1 MNTQS
6 TQQYHEFIR
15 GFFIL
20 FDEIKKEDD
29 PIYNSRVGFN
39 AVKFLINHSI
49 WNLETDEDKN
59 KAYEV
64 ILPEQNKMKKAEQ
77 KLESEV
83 KARLKEYVDDIA
95 GVSIYGDHTSIT
107 LRDNKKEFKI
117 SEFLNSDFY
126 RKKGIS
132 GFSTLHSNGKSG
144 MHGFVAE
151 EGEKRIRHY
160 VVTDGSYEMTLNW
173 HDKNGKKCTIK
184 INIDKDGVDL
194 TERNGVTEEQLKAN
208 TDIKIGGLFLYQI
221 QFKEKGQEQ
230 ENQQSSETF
239 MESDISKGVG
249 VQATQD
255 QEVEFKHATTST
267 TNSNNASAKK
277 IPPSLP
283 PRASSLPNNQK
294 KDEYQPIRINSG
306 NNDNSP
312 YSDASSS
319 STIFTKSVI
328 YNQDNT
334 QEDKRYDN
342 PMNQQSSET
351 FMESDISKGVGV
363 QATQDQEVEF
373 KHATTSTTNSN
384 NASAKKIP
392 PSLPP
397 RASSLP
403 NNQKKDEYQPIRINS
418 GNNDNSPYS
427 DASSSSTI
435 FTKSVIY
442 NQDNTQED
450 KRYDNPM
457 NQQSSETFMESDISK
472 GVGVQATQDQEV
484 EFKHA
489 TTSTTNSNNASA
501 KKIPPSLPPRASS
514 LPNNQKK
521 DEYQPIRIN
530 SGNNDNSPY
539 SDASSSS
546 TIFTKSVIYNQDNT
560 QEDKRYDNPMNQ
572 QSSETFMES
581 DISKG
586 VGVQATQDQEVEFKH
601 ATTSTTNS
609 NNASAKKIPPSLP
622 PRASSLPNNQKKDE
636 YQPIRIN
643 SGNNDNSPY
652 SDASSSSTIF
662 TKSVIYNQDN
672 TQEDKRY
679 DNPTFGHSVP
689 GSRKSDESEQ
699 ISNNRQ
705 EGAIFD
711 PTATESAATAQDVAL
726 KKVKESR
733 NTGNKQPLNE
743 DEYITLSNPQSD
755 YKQEK
760 DYLSTKENEERG
772 NDKQKE
778 TEDKLQENESLEYS
792 STDIKTNDSG
802 YSSPTHSNHEKSQ
815 VNSGQLKASLMN
827 VEQRDDTLLTE
838 FTSKLD
844 KETQKF
850 LLKPVNQK
858 KMSGQ
863 TKEHLLAAGLLKD
876 NSAEKEINDSGYS
889 SPTYTSLYNFQV
901 NSEQL
906 EKRLETIEPKDTL
919 EKLNKGLREPSHQAT
934 KDLFSESMLK
944 EIKEGKEYN
953 PVRKLL
959 ERKVAEQEAE
969 QENDNTNLTIDK
981 NSELYKL
988 LEKDAE
994 QLKAGIVE
1002 EERKD
1007 TLTERDDSTDRNR
1020 IALANRNRIWAK
1032 LIAEE
1037 KQKKDSG
1044 ISIG

>member
-15 GFFIL
+15 GFFTL

-39 AVKFLINHSI
+39 AVKFLIEHSV

-64 ILPEQNKMKKAEQ
+64 ILPEQNKIKKAEQ

-95 GVSIYGDHTSIT
+95 GVSIYGDHASIT
-107 LRDNKKEFKI
+107 LGDDKKEFKI
-117 SEFLNSDFY
+117 SEFLNSDFCQ
-126 RKKGIS
+126 KKGIS
-132 GFSTLHSNGKSG
+132 GFSTLHSDGKSG

-184 INIDKDGVDL
+184 IKIDKDGVDL

-208 TDIKIGGLFLYQI
+208 TDVKIGGLFLYQI

-230 ENQQSSETF
+230 EKQQSSETF
-239 MESDISKGVG
+239 IESDISKGIG

-255 QEVEFKHATTST
+255 QEVEFKHVTTST

-283 PRASSLPNNQK
+283 PRTSSLPNNQQK
-294 KDEYQPIRINSG
+294 GEYQPIRINSR
-306 NNDNSP
+306 NNYNSP
-312 YSDASSS
+312 YSDHSN
-319 STIFTKSVI
+319 STAFTKSVSQ
-328 YNQDNT
+328 NQND
-334 QEDKRYDN
+334 R
-342 PMNQQSSET
+342 QST
-351 FMESDISKGVGV
+351 F
-363 QATQDQEVEF
+363 T
-373 KHATTSTTNSN
+373 
-384 NASAKKIP
+384 
-392 PSLPP
+392 
-397 RASSLP
+397 
-403 NNQKKDEYQPIRINS
+403 
-418 GNNDNSPYS
+418 
-427 DASSSSTI
+427 
-435 FTKSVIY
+435 
-442 NQDNTQED
+442 
-450 KRYDNPM
+450 
-457 NQQSSETFMESDISK
+457 
-472 GVGVQATQDQEV
+472 
-484 EFKHA
+484 
-489 TTSTTNSNNASA
+489 
-501 KKIPPSLPPRASS
+501 
-514 LPNNQKK
+514 
-521 DEYQPIRIN
+521 
-530 SGNNDNSPY
+530 
-539 SDASSSS
+539 
-546 TIFTKSVIYNQDNT
+546 
-560 QEDKRYDNPMNQ
+560 
-572 QSSETFMES
+572 
-581 DISKG
+581 
-586 VGVQATQDQEVEFKH
+586 
-601 ATTSTTNS
+601 
-609 NNASAKKIPPSLP
+609 
-622 PRASSLPNNQKKDE
+622 
-636 YQPIRIN
+636 
-643 SGNNDNSPY
+643 
-652 SDASSSSTIF
+652 
-662 TKSVIYNQDN
+662 
-672 TQEDKRY
+672 
-679 DNPTFGHSVP
+679 TFGYTAS

-705 EGAIFD
+705 KGAIFD
-711 PTATESAATAQDVAL
+711 PTTTESAAPVQDVAF
-726 KKVKESR
+726 KKVKDAFKYENAKESR
-733 NTGNKQPLNE
+733 NTGNKQPLNDVASILAWKAKNELLRSESEYDEEFFDFEDGWSDNE
-743 DEYITLSNPQSD
+743 DEYITLSKPQSD

-778 TEDKLQENESLEYS
+778 TEQENESLEYS

-827 VEQRDDTLLTE
+827 VEQRDDNLLTE

-858 KMSGQ
+858 KMSEQ

-876 NSAEKEINDSGYS
+876 NAAEEEINDSGYS
-889 SPTYTSLYNFQV
+889 SPTYTSHYNFQV

-906 EKRLETIEPKDTL
+906 ERKLETIEPKDTF
-919 EKLNKGLREPSHQAT
+919 EKLNKGLRDQAT

-944 EIKEGKEYN
+944 EVKEGKKYD

-988 LEKDAE
+988 LEKDAA

-1007 TLTERDDSTDRNR
+1007 TLTERNDSPDRNR

-1037 KQKKDSG
+1037 KQKKDNG
-1044 ISIG
+1044 ISCTRHNLI

>member
-15 GFFIL
+15 GFFTL

-39 AVKFLINHSI
+39 AVKFLIEHSV

-64 ILPEQNKMKKAEQ
+64 ILPEQNKIKKAEQ

-95 GVSIYGDHTSIT
+95 GVSIYGDHASIT
-107 LRDNKKEFKI
+107 LGDDKKEFKI
-117 SEFLNSDFY
+117 SEFLNSDFCQ
-126 RKKGIS
+126 KKGIS
-132 GFSTLHSNGKSG
+132 GFSTLHSDGKSG

-184 INIDKDGVDL
+184 IKIDKDGVDL

-208 TDIKIGGLFLYQI
+208 TDVKIGGLFLYQI

-230 ENQQSSETF
+230 EKQQSSETF
-239 MESDISKGVG
+239 IESDISKGIG

-255 QEVEFKHATTST
+255 QEVEFKHVTTST

-283 PRASSLPNNQK
+283 PRTSSLPNNQQK
-294 KDEYQPIRINSG
+294 GEYQPIRINSR
-306 NNDNSP
+306 NNYNSP
-312 YSDASSS
+312 YSDHSN
-319 STIFTKSVI
+319 STAFTKSVSQ
-328 YNQDNT
+328 NQND
-334 QEDKRYDN
+334 R
-342 PMNQQSSET
+342 QST
-351 FMESDISKGVGV
+351 F
-363 QATQDQEVEF
+363 T
-373 KHATTSTTNSN
+373 
-384 NASAKKIP
+384 
-392 PSLPP
+392 
-397 RASSLP
+397 
-403 NNQKKDEYQPIRINS
+403 
-418 GNNDNSPYS
+418 
-427 DASSSSTI
+427 
-435 FTKSVIY
+435 
-442 NQDNTQED
+442 
-450 KRYDNPM
+450 
-457 NQQSSETFMESDISK
+457 
-472 GVGVQATQDQEV
+472 
-484 EFKHA
+484 
-489 TTSTTNSNNASA
+489 
-501 KKIPPSLPPRASS
+501 
-514 LPNNQKK
+514 
-521 DEYQPIRIN
+521 
-530 SGNNDNSPY
+530 
-539 SDASSSS
+539 
-546 TIFTKSVIYNQDNT
+546 
-560 QEDKRYDNPMNQ
+560 
-572 QSSETFMES
+572 
-581 DISKG
+581 
-586 VGVQATQDQEVEFKH
+586 
-601 ATTSTTNS
+601 
-609 NNASAKKIPPSLP
+609 
-622 PRASSLPNNQKKDE
+622 
-636 YQPIRIN
+636 
-643 SGNNDNSPY
+643 
-652 SDASSSSTIF
+652 
-662 TKSVIYNQDN
+662 
-672 TQEDKRY
+672 
-679 DNPTFGHSVP
+679 TFGYTAS

-705 EGAIFD
+705 KGAIFD
-711 PTATESAATAQDVAL
+711 PTTTESAAPVQDVAF
-726 KKVKESR
+726 KKVKDAFKYENAKESR
-733 NTGNKQPLNE
+733 NTGNKQPLNDVASILAWKAKNELLRSESEYDEEFFDFEDGWSDNE
-743 DEYITLSNPQSD
+743 DEYITLSKPQSD

-778 TEDKLQENESLEYS
+778 TEQENESLEYS

-827 VEQRDDTLLTE
+827 VEQRDDNLLTE

-858 KMSGQ
+858 KMSEQ

-876 NSAEKEINDSGYS
+876 NAAEEEINDSGYS
-889 SPTYTSLYNFQV
+889 SPTYTSHYNFQV

-906 EKRLETIEPKDTL
+906 ERKLETIEPKDTF
-919 EKLNKGLREPSHQAT
+919 EKLNKGLRDQAT

-944 EIKEGKEYN
+944 EVKEGKKYD

-988 LEKDAE
+988 LEKDAA

-1007 TLTERDDSTDRNR
+1007 TLTERNDSPDRNR

-1037 KQKKDSG
+1037 KQKKDNG
-1044 ISIG
+1044 

>member
-15 GFFIL
+15 GFFTL

-39 AVKFLINHSI
+39 AVKFLIKHPI

-95 GVSIYGDHTSIT
+95 GVSIYGDHASIT
-107 LRDNKKEFKI
+107 LGDDKKEFKI
-117 SEFLNSDFY
+117 SEFLNSDFCQ
-126 RKKGIS
+126 KKGIS
-132 GFSTLHSNGKSG
+132 GFSTLHSDGKSG

-184 INIDKDGVDL
+184 IKIDKDGVDL

-208 TDIKIGGLFLYQI
+208 TDVKIGGLFLYQI

-239 MESDISKGVG
+239 IENDISKGVG

-255 QEVEFKHATTST
+255 QEVKFKHATTST
-267 TNSNNASAKK
+267 THSNNASAKK

-283 PRASSLPNNQK
+283 TRTSSLPNNQQK
-294 KDEYQPIRINSG
+294 GEYQPIRINSG
-306 NNDNSP
+306 NNYNSP
-312 YSDASSS
+312 YSDHSN
-319 STIFTKSVI
+319 STAFTKSVSQ
-328 YNQDNT
+328 NQND
-334 QEDKRYDN
+334 R
-342 PMNQQSSET
+342 QST
-351 FMESDISKGVGV
+351 F
-363 QATQDQEVEF
+363 T
-373 KHATTSTTNSN
+373 
-384 NASAKKIP
+384 
-392 PSLPP
+392 
-397 RASSLP
+397 
-403 NNQKKDEYQPIRINS
+403 
-418 GNNDNSPYS
+418 
-427 DASSSSTI
+427 
-435 FTKSVIY
+435 
-442 NQDNTQED
+442 
-450 KRYDNPM
+450 
-457 NQQSSETFMESDISK
+457 
-472 GVGVQATQDQEV
+472 
-484 EFKHA
+484 
-489 TTSTTNSNNASA
+489 
-501 KKIPPSLPPRASS
+501 
-514 LPNNQKK
+514 
-521 DEYQPIRIN
+521 
-530 SGNNDNSPY
+530 
-539 SDASSSS
+539 
-546 TIFTKSVIYNQDNT
+546 
-560 QEDKRYDNPMNQ
+560 
-572 QSSETFMES
+572 
-581 DISKG
+581 
-586 VGVQATQDQEVEFKH
+586 
-601 ATTSTTNS
+601 
-609 NNASAKKIPPSLP
+609 
-622 PRASSLPNNQKKDE
+622 
-636 YQPIRIN
+636 
-643 SGNNDNSPY
+643 
-652 SDASSSSTIF
+652 
-662 TKSVIYNQDN
+662 
-672 TQEDKRY
+672 
-679 DNPTFGHSVP
+679 TFGYTAS
-689 GSRKSDESEQ
+689 GSRRSDESEQ

-705 EGAIFD
+705 KGAIFD
-711 PTATESAATAQDVAL
+711 PTTNESTAAAQDVAF
-726 KKVKESR
+726 KKVKGAFKYENAKESS
-733 NTGNKQPLNE
+733 NTGNKQSLNDVASILAWKAKNELLRSESKYGEEFSDFEDGWSDNE
-743 DEYITLSNPQSD
+743 DEYITLSKPQSD

-772 NDKQKE
+772 NDEQKE
-778 TEDKLQENESLEYS
+778 TEQENESLEYS

-802 YSSPTHSNHEKSQ
+802 YSSPTHSNHEQSR

-827 VEQRDDTLLTE
+827 VEQRDYTLLTE
-838 FTSKLD
+838 FTSRLD

-850 LLKPVNQK
+850 PLKPVNQK
-858 KMSGQ
+858 KMSEQ

-876 NSAEKEINDSGYS
+876 NAAEEEINDSGYS
-889 SPTYTSLYNFQV
+889 SPTYTSHDNFQV
-901 NSEQL
+901 NPEQL
-906 EKRLETIEPKDTL
+906 ERKLETIEPKDTL
-919 EKLNKGLREPSHQAT
+919 EKLNKGLRDQAT

-944 EIKEGKEYN
+944 EIKEGKKYD

-959 ERKVAEQEAE
+959 ERKVAE

-988 LEKDAE
+988 LEKDAA

-1007 TLTERDDSTDRNR
+1007 TLTERNDSPDRNR
-1020 IALANRNRIWAK
+1020 IVLANRNRIWAK

>member
-15 GFFIL
+15 RFFTL

-39 AVKFLINHSI
+39 AVKFLIKHPI

-64 ILPEQNKMKKAEQ
+64 ILPEQNKIKKAEQ
-77 KLESEV
+77 KLENEV

-95 GVSIYGDHTSIT
+95 GVSIYGDHASIT
-107 LRDNKKEFKI
+107 LGDDKKEFKI
-117 SEFLNSDFY
+117 SEFLNSDFCQ
-126 RKKGIS
+126 KKGIS
-132 GFSTLHSNGKSG
+132 GFSTLHSDGKSG

-184 INIDKDGVDL
+184 IKIDKDGVDL

-208 TDIKIGGLFLYQI
+208 TDVKIGGLFLYQI

-239 MESDISKGVG
+239 IESDISKGVG

-294 KDEYQPIRINSG
+294 KDEYQPIRINSR
-306 NNDNSP
+306 NNYNSP

-334 QEDKRYDN
+334 QED
-342 PMNQQSSET
+342 E
-351 FMESDISKGVGV
+351 
-363 QATQDQEVEF
+363 
-373 KHATTSTTNSN
+373 
-384 NASAKKIP
+384 
-392 PSLPP
+392 
-397 RASSLP
+397 
-403 NNQKKDEYQPIRINS
+403 
-418 GNNDNSPYS
+418 
-427 DASSSSTI
+427 
-435 FTKSVIY
+435 
-442 NQDNTQED
+442 
-450 KRYDNPM
+450 
-457 NQQSSETFMESDISK
+457 
-472 GVGVQATQDQEV
+472 
-484 EFKHA
+484 
-489 TTSTTNSNNASA
+489 
-501 KKIPPSLPPRASS
+501 
-514 LPNNQKK
+514 
-521 DEYQPIRIN
+521 
-530 SGNNDNSPY
+530 
-539 SDASSSS
+539 
-546 TIFTKSVIYNQDNT
+546 
-560 QEDKRYDNPMNQ
+560 
-572 QSSETFMES
+572 
-581 DISKG
+581 
-586 VGVQATQDQEVEFKH
+586 
-601 ATTSTTNS
+601 
-609 NNASAKKIPPSLP
+609 
-622 PRASSLPNNQKKDE
+622 
-636 YQPIRIN
+636 
-643 SGNNDNSPY
+643 
-652 SDASSSSTIF
+652 
-662 TKSVIYNQDN
+662 
-672 TQEDKRY
+672 RY
-679 DNPTFGHSVP
+679 DNPTFATFGHAVP

-705 EGAIFD
+705 KGAIFD
-711 PTATESAATAQDVAL
+711 PTTTESAAPVQDVAF
-726 KKVKESR
+726 KKVKDAFKYENAKESR
-733 NTGNKQPLNE
+733 NTGNKQPLNDVASILAWKAKNELLRSESEYDEEFSDFEDGWSDNE

-792 STDIKTNDSG
+792 LTDIKTNDSG
-802 YSSPTHSNHEKSQ
+802 YSSPTY
-815 VNSGQLKASLMN
+815 AS
-827 VEQRDDTLLTE
+827 
-838 FTSKLD
+838 
-844 KETQKF
+844 
-850 LLKPVNQK
+850 
-858 KMSGQ
+858 
-863 TKEHLLAAGLLKD
+863 H
-876 NSAEKEINDSGYS
+876 
-889 SPTYTSLYNFQV
+889 YNFQV

-944 EIKEGKEYN
+944 EIKEGKKYD

-988 LEKDAE
+988 LEKDAA

-1007 TLTERDDSTDRNR
+1007 TLTERNDSPDRNR

-1044 ISIG
+1044 ISCNSLDLI

>member
-15 GFFIL
+15 GFFTL

-39 AVKFLINHSI
+39 AVKFLIKHPI

-64 ILPEQNKMKKAEQ
+64 ILPEQNKIKKAEQ

-83 KARLKEYVDDIA
+83 KARLKEYVDDIV
-95 GVSIYGDHTSIT
+95 GVSIYGDHASIT
-107 LRDNKKEFKI
+107 LEDDKKEFKI
-117 SEFLNSDFY
+117 SEFLNSDFCQ
-126 RKKGIS
+126 KKGIS
-132 GFSTLHSNGKSG
+132 GFSTLHSDGKSG

-160 VVTDGSYEMTLNW
+160 VITDGSYEMTLNW
-173 HDKNGKKCTIK
+173 YDKNGKKCTIK
-184 INIDKDGVDL
+184 IKIDKDSVDL

-208 TDIKIGGLFLYQI
+208 TDVKIGGLFLYQI

-239 MESDISKGVG
+239 IESEISKGIG

-294 KDEYQPIRINSG
+294 KDEYQPIRINSR
-306 NNDNSP
+306 NNYNSP

-328 YNQDNT
+328 YNQDNI
-334 QEDKRYDN
+334 QED
-342 PMNQQSSET
+342 E
-351 FMESDISKGVGV
+351 
-363 QATQDQEVEF
+363 
-373 KHATTSTTNSN
+373 
-384 NASAKKIP
+384 
-392 PSLPP
+392 
-397 RASSLP
+397 
-403 NNQKKDEYQPIRINS
+403 
-418 GNNDNSPYS
+418 
-427 DASSSSTI
+427 
-435 FTKSVIY
+435 
-442 NQDNTQED
+442 
-450 KRYDNPM
+450 
-457 NQQSSETFMESDISK
+457 
-472 GVGVQATQDQEV
+472 
-484 EFKHA
+484 
-489 TTSTTNSNNASA
+489 
-501 KKIPPSLPPRASS
+501 
-514 LPNNQKK
+514 
-521 DEYQPIRIN
+521 
-530 SGNNDNSPY
+530 
-539 SDASSSS
+539 
-546 TIFTKSVIYNQDNT
+546 
-560 QEDKRYDNPMNQ
+560 
-572 QSSETFMES
+572 
-581 DISKG
+581 
-586 VGVQATQDQEVEFKH
+586 
-601 ATTSTTNS
+601 
-609 NNASAKKIPPSLP
+609 
-622 PRASSLPNNQKKDE
+622 
-636 YQPIRIN
+636 
-643 SGNNDNSPY
+643 
-652 SDASSSSTIF
+652 
-662 TKSVIYNQDN
+662 
-672 TQEDKRY
+672 RY
-679 DNPTFGHSVP
+679 DNPTFATFGHAVP

-699 ISNNRQ
+699 ISNNLQ
-705 EGAIFD
+705 KGAIFD
-711 PTATESAATAQDVAL
+711 LTATESAAPAQDVAF

-733 NTGNKQPLNE
+733 NTGNKQPLNDVASILAWKAKNELLRSESEYDEEFSDFEDGWSDNE

-792 STDIKTNDSG
+792 PTDIKTNDSG
-802 YSSPTHSNHEKSQ
+802 YSSPTHSNHEKSR
-815 VNSGQLKASLMN
+815 VNSGQLKVSLMN

-838 FTSKLD
+838 FTSKLG

-876 NSAEKEINDSGYS
+876 NAAEKEINDSGYS
-889 SPTYTSLYNFQV
+889 SPTYTSHDNFQI
-901 NSEQL
+901 NPEQL
-906 EKRLETIEPKDTL
+906 ERKLETIKPKDTL

-944 EIKEGKEYN
+944 EIKEGKKYD
-953 PVRKLL
+953 PVRKFL
-959 ERKVAEQEAE
+959 ERKVAE

-988 LEKDAE
+988 LEKDSV
-994 QLKAGIVE
+994 QLKAGIV

-1007 TLTERDDSTDRNR
+1007 TLTERNDSPDRNR
-1020 IALANRNRIWAK
+1020 IALANKNKK
-1032 LIAEE
+1032 LLWIKRIAEQKE
-1037 KQKKDSG
+1037 KDDG
-1044 ISIG
+1044 ISI

>member
-15 GFFIL
+15 GFFTL

-39 AVKFLINHSI
+39 AVKFLIKHPI
-49 WNLETDEDKN
+49 WNSETDEDKN

-64 ILPEQNKMKKAEQ
+64 ILPEQNKIKKAEQ

-83 KARLKEYVDDIA
+83 KARLKEYVDDIV
-95 GVSIYGDHTSIT
+95 GVSIYGDHASIT
-107 LRDNKKEFKI
+107 LGDDKKEFKI
-117 SEFLNSDFY
+117 SEFLNSDFCQ
-126 RKKGIS
+126 RKGIS
-132 GFSTLHSNGKSG
+132 GFSTLHSDGKSG

-173 HDKNGKKCTIK
+173 YDKNGKKCTIK
-184 INIDKDGVDL
+184 IKIDKDGVDL

-208 TDIKIGGLFLYQI
+208 TDVKIGGLFLYQI

-239 MESDISKGVG
+239 IESDISKGIG

-294 KDEYQPIRINSG
+294 KDEYQPIWINSR
-306 NNDNSP
+306 NNYNSP

-328 YNQDNT
+328 YNQGNT
-334 QEDKRYDN
+334 QEDERY
-342 PMNQQSSET
+342 E
-351 FMESDISKGVGV
+351 
-363 QATQDQEVEF
+363 
-373 KHATTSTTNSN
+373 
-384 NASAKKIP
+384 
-392 PSLPP
+392 
-397 RASSLP
+397 
-403 NNQKKDEYQPIRINS
+403 
-418 GNNDNSPYS
+418 
-427 DASSSSTI
+427 
-435 FTKSVIY
+435 
-442 NQDNTQED
+442 
-450 KRYDNPM
+450 
-457 NQQSSETFMESDISK
+457 
-472 GVGVQATQDQEV
+472 
-484 EFKHA
+484 
-489 TTSTTNSNNASA
+489 
-501 KKIPPSLPPRASS
+501 
-514 LPNNQKK
+514 
-521 DEYQPIRIN
+521 
-530 SGNNDNSPY
+530 
-539 SDASSSS
+539 
-546 TIFTKSVIYNQDNT
+546 
-560 QEDKRYDNPMNQ
+560 
-572 QSSETFMES
+572 
-581 DISKG
+581 
-586 VGVQATQDQEVEFKH
+586 
-601 ATTSTTNS
+601 
-609 NNASAKKIPPSLP
+609 
-622 PRASSLPNNQKKDE
+622 
-636 YQPIRIN
+636 
-643 SGNNDNSPY
+643 
-652 SDASSSSTIF
+652 
-662 TKSVIYNQDN
+662 
-672 TQEDKRY
+672 
-679 DNPTFGHSVP
+679 NPTFATFGHAVP

-705 EGAIFD
+705 KGTIFD
-711 PTATESAATAQDVAL
+711 PTATESAAPAQDVAF

-733 NTGNKQPLNE
+733 NTGNKQPLNDVSSILAWKAKNELLRSESEYDEEFSDFEDGWSDNE

-778 TEDKLQENESLEYS
+778 TEQENESLEYS

-802 YSSPTHSNHEKSQ
+802 YSSPTHSNHEKSR

-838 FTSKLD
+838 FTSKLG

-876 NSAEKEINDSGYS
+876 NTAEKEINDSGYS
-889 SPTYTSLYNFQV
+889 SPTYTSHDNFQV
-901 NSEQL
+901 NPEQL
-906 EKRLETIEPKDTL
+906 ERKLETIEPKDTL

-944 EIKEGKEYN
+944 EIKEGKKYD

-959 ERKVAEQEAE
+959 ERKVAE

-988 LEKDAE
+988 LEKDAV

-1007 TLTERDDSTDRNR
+1007 TLTERNDSPDRNR
-1020 IALANRNRIWAK
+1020 IALANKNKK
-1032 LIAEE
+1032 LLWIKRIAEQQE
-1037 KQKKDSG
+1037 KDDG
-1044 ISIG
+1044 ISI

>member
-1 MNTQS
+1 MHTND
-6 TQQYHEFIR
+6 TQQKHSYHEFIQE
-15 GFFIL
+15 FFPL
-20 FDEIKKEDD
+20 LDKRKKEDD
-29 PIYNSRVGFN
+29 SIYNARVDFN
-39 AVKFLINHSI
+39 AVKFLIKHADWD
-49 WNLETDEDKN
+49 WNKDKV
-59 KAYEV
+59 YEV
-64 ILPEQNKMKKAEQ
+64 VFQECDNAKKAEQ

-95 GVSIYGDHTSIT
+95 GVSIYGDHASIT
-107 LRDNKKEFKI
+107 LGDDKKEFKI
-117 SEFLNSDFY
+117 SEFLNSDFCQ
-126 RKKGIS
+126 KKGIS
-132 GFSTLHSNGKSG
+132 GFSTLHSDGKSG

-184 INIDKDGVDL
+184 IKIDKDGVDL

-208 TDIKIGGLFLYQI
+208 TDVKIGGLFLYQI

-239 MESDISKGVG
+239 IESDISKGIG

-255 QEVEFKHATTST
+255 QEVEFKHVTTST

-294 KDEYQPIRINSG
+294 KDEYQPIRINSR
-306 NNDNSP
+306 NNYNSP

-334 QEDKRYDN
+334 QED
-342 PMNQQSSET
+342 E
-351 FMESDISKGVGV
+351 
-363 QATQDQEVEF
+363 
-373 KHATTSTTNSN
+373 
-384 NASAKKIP
+384 
-392 PSLPP
+392 
-397 RASSLP
+397 
-403 NNQKKDEYQPIRINS
+403 
-418 GNNDNSPYS
+418 
-427 DASSSSTI
+427 
-435 FTKSVIY
+435 
-442 NQDNTQED
+442 
-450 KRYDNPM
+450 
-457 NQQSSETFMESDISK
+457 
-472 GVGVQATQDQEV
+472 
-484 EFKHA
+484 
-489 TTSTTNSNNASA
+489 
-501 KKIPPSLPPRASS
+501 
-514 LPNNQKK
+514 
-521 DEYQPIRIN
+521 
-530 SGNNDNSPY
+530 
-539 SDASSSS
+539 
-546 TIFTKSVIYNQDNT
+546 
-560 QEDKRYDNPMNQ
+560 
-572 QSSETFMES
+572 
-581 DISKG
+581 
-586 VGVQATQDQEVEFKH
+586 
-601 ATTSTTNS
+601 
-609 NNASAKKIPPSLP
+609 
-622 PRASSLPNNQKKDE
+622 
-636 YQPIRIN
+636 
-643 SGNNDNSPY
+643 
-652 SDASSSSTIF
+652 
-662 TKSVIYNQDN
+662 
-672 TQEDKRY
+672 RY
-679 DNPTFGHSVP
+679 DNPTFATFGHAVP

-705 EGAIFD
+705 KGAIFD
-711 PTATESAATAQDVAL
+711 PTATESAAPAQDVAF

-733 NTGNKQPLNE
+733 NTGNKQPLNDVASILAWKAKNELLRSESEYDEEFSDFEDGWSDNE
-743 DEYITLSNPQSD
+743 DEYITLSNPQLD

-802 YSSPTHSNHEKSQ
+802 YSSPTHSNHEKSR

-876 NSAEKEINDSGYS
+876 NAAEKEINDSGYS
-889 SPTYTSLYNFQV
+889 SPTYTSHYNFQV

-944 EIKEGKEYN
+944 EIKEGKKYD

-988 LEKDAE
+988 LEKDAA

-1007 TLTERDDSTDRNR
+1007 TLTERNDSPDRNR

-1037 KQKKDSG
+1037 KQKKDNG

>member
-15 GFFIL
+15 GFFTL

-39 AVKFLINHSI
+39 AVKFLIKHPI

-64 ILPEQNKMKKAEQ
+64 ILPEQNKIKKAEQ

-83 KARLKEYVDDIA
+83 KARLKEYVDDIV
-95 GVSIYGDHTSIT
+95 GVSIYGDHASIT
-107 LRDNKKEFKI
+107 LVDDKKEFKI
-117 SEFLNSDFY
+117 SEFLNSDFCQ
-126 RKKGIS
+126 KKGIS
-132 GFSTLHSNGKSG
+132 GFSTLHSDGKSG

-173 HDKNGKKCTIK
+173 YDKNGKKCTIK
-184 INIDKDGVDL
+184 IKIDKDGVDF

-208 TDIKIGGLFLYQI
+208 TDVKIGGLFLYQI

-239 MESDISKGVG
+239 IESDISKGIG

-294 KDEYQPIRINSG
+294 KDEYQPIRINSR
-306 NNDNSP
+306 NNYNSP

-334 QEDKRYDN
+334 QED
-342 PMNQQSSET
+342 E
-351 FMESDISKGVGV
+351 
-363 QATQDQEVEF
+363 
-373 KHATTSTTNSN
+373 
-384 NASAKKIP
+384 
-392 PSLPP
+392 
-397 RASSLP
+397 
-403 NNQKKDEYQPIRINS
+403 
-418 GNNDNSPYS
+418 
-427 DASSSSTI
+427 
-435 FTKSVIY
+435 
-442 NQDNTQED
+442 
-450 KRYDNPM
+450 
-457 NQQSSETFMESDISK
+457 
-472 GVGVQATQDQEV
+472 
-484 EFKHA
+484 
-489 TTSTTNSNNASA
+489 
-501 KKIPPSLPPRASS
+501 
-514 LPNNQKK
+514 
-521 DEYQPIRIN
+521 
-530 SGNNDNSPY
+530 
-539 SDASSSS
+539 
-546 TIFTKSVIYNQDNT
+546 
-560 QEDKRYDNPMNQ
+560 
-572 QSSETFMES
+572 
-581 DISKG
+581 
-586 VGVQATQDQEVEFKH
+586 
-601 ATTSTTNS
+601 
-609 NNASAKKIPPSLP
+609 
-622 PRASSLPNNQKKDE
+622 
-636 YQPIRIN
+636 
-643 SGNNDNSPY
+643 
-652 SDASSSSTIF
+652 
-662 TKSVIYNQDN
+662 
-672 TQEDKRY
+672 RY
-679 DNPTFGHSVP
+679 DNPTFATFGHAVP

-705 EGAIFD
+705 KGTIFD
-711 PTATESAATAQDVAL
+711 PTATESAATAQDVAF

-733 NTGNKQPLNE
+733 NTGNKQPLNDVASILAWKAKNELLRSESEYDEEFSDFEDGWIDNE

-778 TEDKLQENESLEYS
+778 TEQENESLEYN

-802 YSSPTHSNHEKSQ
+802 YSSPTHSNHEKSR

-838 FTSKLD
+838 FTSKLG

-876 NSAEKEINDSGYS
+876 NAAEKEINDSGYS
-889 SPTYTSLYNFQV
+889 SPTYTSHDNFQI
-901 NSEQL
+901 NPEQL
-906 EKRLETIEPKDTL
+906 ERKLETIEPKDTL

-944 EIKEGKEYN
+944 EIKEGKKYD

-959 ERKVAEQEAE
+959 ERKVAE

-988 LEKDAE
+988 LEKDAV

-1007 TLTERDDSTDRNR
+1007 TLTERNDNPDRNR
-1020 IALANRNRIWAK
+1020 IALANKNKK
-1032 LIAEE
+1032 LLWIKRIAEQQE
-1037 KQKKDSG
+1037 KDDG
-1044 ISIG
+1044 ISI

>member
-15 GFFIL
+15 GFFTL

-39 AVKFLINHSI
+39 AVKFLIEHSV

-64 ILPEQNKMKKAEQ
+64 ILPEQNKIKKAEQ

-95 GVSIYGDHTSIT
+95 VVSIYGDHASIT
-107 LRDNKKEFKI
+107 LGDDKKEFKI
-117 SEFLNSDFY
+117 IEFLNSDFCQ
-126 RKKGIS
+126 KKGIS
-132 GFSTLHSNGKSG
+132 GFSTLHSDGKSG

-151 EGEKRIRHY
+151 EGDKRIRHY

-184 INIDKDGVDL
+184 IKIDKDGVDL

-208 TDIKIGGLFLYQI
+208 TDVKIGGLFLYQI
-221 QFKEKGQEQ
+221 QFREKGQEQ

-239 MESDISKGVG
+239 IESDISKGVG

-255 QEVEFKHATTST
+255 QEVESKHATTST

-283 PRASSLPNNQK
+283 PRTSSLPNNQQK
-294 KDEYQPIRINSG
+294 GEYQPIRINSG
-306 NNDNSP
+306 NKYNSP

-334 QEDKRYDN
+334 QED
-342 PMNQQSSET
+342 E
-351 FMESDISKGVGV
+351 
-363 QATQDQEVEF
+363 
-373 KHATTSTTNSN
+373 
-384 NASAKKIP
+384 
-392 PSLPP
+392 
-397 RASSLP
+397 
-403 NNQKKDEYQPIRINS
+403 
-418 GNNDNSPYS
+418 
-427 DASSSSTI
+427 
-435 FTKSVIY
+435 
-442 NQDNTQED
+442 
-450 KRYDNPM
+450 
-457 NQQSSETFMESDISK
+457 
-472 GVGVQATQDQEV
+472 
-484 EFKHA
+484 
-489 TTSTTNSNNASA
+489 
-501 KKIPPSLPPRASS
+501 
-514 LPNNQKK
+514 
-521 DEYQPIRIN
+521 
-530 SGNNDNSPY
+530 
-539 SDASSSS
+539 
-546 TIFTKSVIYNQDNT
+546 
-560 QEDKRYDNPMNQ
+560 
-572 QSSETFMES
+572 
-581 DISKG
+581 
-586 VGVQATQDQEVEFKH
+586 
-601 ATTSTTNS
+601 
-609 NNASAKKIPPSLP
+609 
-622 PRASSLPNNQKKDE
+622 
-636 YQPIRIN
+636 
-643 SGNNDNSPY
+643 
-652 SDASSSSTIF
+652 
-662 TKSVIYNQDN
+662 
-672 TQEDKRY
+672 RY
-679 DNPTFGHSVP
+679 DNPTFATFGHAVP
-689 GSRKSDESEQ
+689 GRRKSDESEQ

-705 EGAIFD
+705 KGAIFD
-711 PTATESAATAQDVAL
+711 PTATESAAPAQDVAF
-726 KKVKESR
+726 KKVKDAFKYENAKESR
-733 NTGNKQPLNE
+733 NTGNKQPLNDVASIFAWKAKNELLRSESEYDEEFSDFEDGWSDNE
-743 DEYITLSNPQSD
+743 DEYITLSKRQSD

-760 DYLSTKENEERG
+760 DYLST
-772 NDKQKE
+772 
-778 TEDKLQENESLEYS
+778 
-792 STDIKTNDSG
+792 KTNDSG
-802 YSSPTHSNHEKSQ
+802 YSSPTHSNHEKSR

-827 VEQRDDTLLTE
+827 VEQRDDNLLTE

-876 NSAEKEINDSGYS
+876 NAAEEEINDSGYS
-889 SPTYTSLYNFQV
+889 SPTYTSHDNFQV
-901 NSEQL
+901 NPEQL
-906 EKRLETIEPKDTL
+906 ERKLETIEPKDTL
-919 EKLNKGLREPSHQAT
+919 EKLNKGLRDKAT

-944 EIKEGKEYN
+944 EVKEGKKYD

-988 LEKDAE
+988 LEKDAA

-1007 TLTERDDSTDRNR
+1007 TLTECNDSPDRNR

-1037 KQKKDSG
+1037 KQKKDNG

>member
-6 TQQYHEFIR
+6 TQQYNEFIR
-15 GFFIL
+15 GFFTL

-59 KAYEV
+59 KAYKV
-64 ILPEQNKMKKAEQ
+64 ILPEQNKIKKAEQ

-107 LRDNKKEFKI
+107 LGDNKKEFKI
-117 SEFLNSDFY
+117 SEFLNSDFC

-132 GFSTLHSNGKSG
+132 GFSTLHSDGKSG
-144 MHGFVAE
+144 MHGFVDE

-160 VVTDGSYEMTLNW
+160 IVTDGSYEMTLNW
-173 HDKNGKKCTIK
+173 YDKNGKKCTIK

-194 TERNGVTEEQLKAN
+194 TESNGVTEEQLKAN

-239 MESDISKGVG
+239 IESDISKGVG

-267 TNSNNASAKK
+267 TNYNNVSAKK

-283 PRASSLPNNQK
+283 PRASSLPNNQR
-294 KDEYQPIRINSG
+294 KDEYQPIRINS
-306 NNDNSP
+306 
-312 YSDASSS
+312 
-319 STIFTKSVI
+319 
-328 YNQDNT
+328 
-334 QEDKRYDN
+334 R
-342 PMNQQSSET
+342 
-351 FMESDISKGVGV
+351 
-363 QATQDQEVEF
+363 
-373 KHATTSTTNSN
+373 
-384 NASAKKIP
+384 
-392 PSLPP
+392 
-397 RASSLP
+397 
-403 NNQKKDEYQPIRINS
+403 
-418 GNNDNSPYS
+418 
-427 DASSSSTI
+427 
-435 FTKSVIY
+435 
-442 NQDNTQED
+442 
-450 KRYDNPM
+450 
-457 NQQSSETFMESDISK
+457 
-472 GVGVQATQDQEV
+472 
-484 EFKHA
+484 
-489 TTSTTNSNNASA
+489 
-501 KKIPPSLPPRASS
+501 
-514 LPNNQKK
+514 
-521 DEYQPIRIN
+521 
-530 SGNNDNSPY
+530 
-539 SDASSSS
+539 
-546 TIFTKSVIYNQDNT
+546 
-560 QEDKRYDNPMNQ
+560 
-572 QSSETFMES
+572 
-581 DISKG
+581 
-586 VGVQATQDQEVEFKH
+586 
-601 ATTSTTNS
+601 
-609 NNASAKKIPPSLP
+609 
-622 PRASSLPNNQKKDE
+622 
-636 YQPIRIN
+636 
-643 SGNNDNSPY
+643 NNDNSPY

-679 DNPTFGHSVP
+679 DNPTFATFGNDVP

-699 ISNNRQ
+699 ISNNWQ
-705 EGAIFD
+705 KGEIFD
-711 PTATESAATAQDVAL
+711 PTATESAATIQDVG
-726 KKVKESR
+726 

-743 DEYITLSNPQSD
+743 DEYITLSKPQSD

-760 DYLSTKENEERG
+760 DYLSIKENEERG

-778 TEDKLQENESLEYS
+778 TEDKLQENESPEYS

-815 VNSGQLKASLMN
+815 VNSGKLKENLMN

-876 NSAEKEINDSGYS
+876 NAAEKEINDSGYS
-889 SPTYTSLYNFQV
+889 SPTYTSHYNFQL

-953 PVRKLL
+953 LVRKFL
-959 ERKVAEQEAE
+959 ERKAAEQEAE

-988 LEKDAE
+988 IEKDAA

-1002 EERKD
+1002 EERKV
-1007 TLTERDDSTDRNR
+1007 TLTESNDSTDRNR

>member
-15 GFFIL
+15 GFFTL

-39 AVKFLINHSI
+39 AVKFLIEHSV

-64 ILPEQNKMKKAEQ
+64 ILPEQNKIKKAEQ

-95 GVSIYGDHTSIT
+95 GVSIYGDHASIT
-107 LRDNKKEFKI
+107 LGDDKKEFKI
-117 SEFLNSDFY
+117 SEFLNSDFCQ
-126 RKKGIS
+126 KKGIS
-132 GFSTLHSNGKSG
+132 GFSTLHSDGKSG

-184 INIDKDGVDL
+184 IKIDKDGVDL

-208 TDIKIGGLFLYQI
+208 TDVKIGGLFLYQI

-230 ENQQSSETF
+230 EKQQSSETF
-239 MESDISKGVG
+239 IESDISKGIG

-255 QEVEFKHATTST
+255 QEVEFKHVTTST

-283 PRASSLPNNQK
+283 PRTSSLPNNQQK
-294 KDEYQPIRINSG
+294 GEYQPIRINSR
-306 NNDNSP
+306 NNYNSP
-312 YSDASSS
+312 YSDHSN
-319 STIFTKSVI
+319 STAFTKSVSQ
-328 YNQDNT
+328 NQND
-334 QEDKRYDN
+334 R
-342 PMNQQSSET
+342 QST
-351 FMESDISKGVGV
+351 F
-363 QATQDQEVEF
+363 T
-373 KHATTSTTNSN
+373 
-384 NASAKKIP
+384 
-392 PSLPP
+392 
-397 RASSLP
+397 
-403 NNQKKDEYQPIRINS
+403 
-418 GNNDNSPYS
+418 
-427 DASSSSTI
+427 
-435 FTKSVIY
+435 
-442 NQDNTQED
+442 
-450 KRYDNPM
+450 
-457 NQQSSETFMESDISK
+457 
-472 GVGVQATQDQEV
+472 
-484 EFKHA
+484 
-489 TTSTTNSNNASA
+489 
-501 KKIPPSLPPRASS
+501 
-514 LPNNQKK
+514 
-521 DEYQPIRIN
+521 
-530 SGNNDNSPY
+530 
-539 SDASSSS
+539 
-546 TIFTKSVIYNQDNT
+546 
-560 QEDKRYDNPMNQ
+560 
-572 QSSETFMES
+572 
-581 DISKG
+581 
-586 VGVQATQDQEVEFKH
+586 
-601 ATTSTTNS
+601 
-609 NNASAKKIPPSLP
+609 
-622 PRASSLPNNQKKDE
+622 
-636 YQPIRIN
+636 
-643 SGNNDNSPY
+643 
-652 SDASSSSTIF
+652 
-662 TKSVIYNQDN
+662 
-672 TQEDKRY
+672 
-679 DNPTFGHSVP
+679 TFGYTAS

-705 EGAIFD
+705 KGAIFD
-711 PTATESAATAQDVAL
+711 PTTTESAAPVQDVAF
-726 KKVKESR
+726 KKVKDAFKYENAKESR
-733 NTGNKQPLNE
+733 NTGNKQPLNDVASILAWKAKNELLRSESEYDEEFFDFEDGWSDNE
-743 DEYITLSNPQSD
+743 DEYITLSKPQSD

-778 TEDKLQENESLEYS
+778 TEQENESLEYS

-827 VEQRDDTLLTE
+827 VEQRDDNLLTE

-858 KMSGQ
+858 KMSEQ

-876 NSAEKEINDSGYS
+876 NAAEEEINDSGYS
-889 SPTYTSLYNFQV
+889 SPTYTSHYNFQV

-906 EKRLETIEPKDTL
+906 ERKLETIEPKDTF
-919 EKLNKGLREPSHQAT
+919 EKLNKGLRDQAT

-944 EIKEGKEYN
+944 EVKEGKKYD

-988 LEKDAE
+988 LEKDAA

-1007 TLTERDDSTDRNR
+1007 TLTERNDSPDRNR

-1037 KQKKDSG
+1037 KQKKDNG

>member
-15 GFFIL
+15 GFFTL

-39 AVKFLINHSI
+39 AVKFLIKHPI
-49 WNLETDEDKN
+49 WNLEIDEDKN

-64 ILPEQNKMKKAEQ
+64 ILPEQNKIKKAEQ

-95 GVSIYGDHTSIT
+95 GVSIYGDHASIT
-107 LRDNKKEFKI
+107 LGDDKKEFKI
-117 SEFLNSDFY
+117 SEFLNSDFCQ
-126 RKKGIS
+126 KKGIS
-132 GFSTLHSNGKSG
+132 GFSTLHSDGKSG

-184 INIDKDGVDL
+184 IKIDKDGVDL

-208 TDIKIGGLFLYQI
+208 TDVKIGGLFLYQI

-230 ENQQSSETF
+230 EKQQSSETF
-239 MESDISKGVG
+239 IESDISKGIG

-255 QEVEFKHATTST
+255 QEVEFKHVTTST

-283 PRASSLPNNQK
+283 PRASSLTNNQK
-294 KDEYQPIRINSG
+294 KDEYQPIRINSR
-306 NNDNSP
+306 NNYNSP

-334 QEDKRYDN
+334 QED
-342 PMNQQSSET
+342 E
-351 FMESDISKGVGV
+351 
-363 QATQDQEVEF
+363 
-373 KHATTSTTNSN
+373 
-384 NASAKKIP
+384 
-392 PSLPP
+392 
-397 RASSLP
+397 
-403 NNQKKDEYQPIRINS
+403 
-418 GNNDNSPYS
+418 
-427 DASSSSTI
+427 
-435 FTKSVIY
+435 
-442 NQDNTQED
+442 
-450 KRYDNPM
+450 
-457 NQQSSETFMESDISK
+457 
-472 GVGVQATQDQEV
+472 
-484 EFKHA
+484 
-489 TTSTTNSNNASA
+489 
-501 KKIPPSLPPRASS
+501 
-514 LPNNQKK
+514 
-521 DEYQPIRIN
+521 
-530 SGNNDNSPY
+530 
-539 SDASSSS
+539 
-546 TIFTKSVIYNQDNT
+546 
-560 QEDKRYDNPMNQ
+560 
-572 QSSETFMES
+572 
-581 DISKG
+581 
-586 VGVQATQDQEVEFKH
+586 
-601 ATTSTTNS
+601 
-609 NNASAKKIPPSLP
+609 
-622 PRASSLPNNQKKDE
+622 
-636 YQPIRIN
+636 
-643 SGNNDNSPY
+643 
-652 SDASSSSTIF
+652 
-662 TKSVIYNQDN
+662 
-672 TQEDKRY
+672 RY
-679 DNPTFGHSVP
+679 DNPTFATFGHAVP

-705 EGAIFD
+705 KGAIFD
-711 PTATESAATAQDVAL
+711 PTTTESAAPVQDVAF
-726 KKVKESR
+726 KKVKDAFKYENAKESR
-733 NTGNKQPLNE
+733 NTGNKQPLNDVASILAWKAKNELLRSESEYDEEFSDFEDGWSDNE

-772 NDKQKE
+772 NNKQKE

-802 YSSPTHSNHEKSQ
+802 YSSPTHSNHEKSR

-850 LLKPVNQK
+850 PLKPVDQK
-858 KMSGQ
+858 EMSEQ
-863 TKEHLLAAGLLKD
+863 IKEHLLAAGLLKD
-876 NSAEKEINDSGYS
+876 NAEEKEINDSGYS
-889 SPTYTSLYNFQV
+889 SPTYTSNYNFQV

-906 EKRLETIEPKDTL
+906 EKKLETIEPKDTL

-944 EIKEGKEYN
+944 EIKEGKKYD

-988 LEKDAE
+988 LEKDAA

-1007 TLTERDDSTDRNR
+1007 TLTERNDSPDRNR

>member
-15 GFFIL
+15 GFFTL

-39 AVKFLINHSI
+39 AVKFLIKHPI
-49 WNLETDEDKN
+49 WNLEIDEDKN

-64 ILPEQNKMKKAEQ
+64 ILPEQNKIKKAEQ

-95 GVSIYGDHTSIT
+95 GVSIYGDHASIT
-107 LRDNKKEFKI
+107 LGDDKKEFKI
-117 SEFLNSDFY
+117 SEFLNSDFCQ
-126 RKKGIS
+126 KKGIS
-132 GFSTLHSNGKSG
+132 GFSTLHSDGKSG

-184 INIDKDGVDL
+184 IKIDKDGVDL

-208 TDIKIGGLFLYQI
+208 TDVKIGGLFLYQI

-230 ENQQSSETF
+230 EKQQSSETF
-239 MESDISKGVG
+239 IESDISKGIG

-255 QEVEFKHATTST
+255 QEVEFKHVTTST

-294 KDEYQPIRINSG
+294 KDEYQPIRINSR
-306 NNDNSP
+306 NNYNSP

-334 QEDKRYDN
+334 QED
-342 PMNQQSSET
+342 E
-351 FMESDISKGVGV
+351 
-363 QATQDQEVEF
+363 
-373 KHATTSTTNSN
+373 
-384 NASAKKIP
+384 
-392 PSLPP
+392 
-397 RASSLP
+397 
-403 NNQKKDEYQPIRINS
+403 
-418 GNNDNSPYS
+418 
-427 DASSSSTI
+427 
-435 FTKSVIY
+435 
-442 NQDNTQED
+442 
-450 KRYDNPM
+450 
-457 NQQSSETFMESDISK
+457 
-472 GVGVQATQDQEV
+472 
-484 EFKHA
+484 
-489 TTSTTNSNNASA
+489 
-501 KKIPPSLPPRASS
+501 
-514 LPNNQKK
+514 
-521 DEYQPIRIN
+521 
-530 SGNNDNSPY
+530 
-539 SDASSSS
+539 
-546 TIFTKSVIYNQDNT
+546 
-560 QEDKRYDNPMNQ
+560 
-572 QSSETFMES
+572 
-581 DISKG
+581 
-586 VGVQATQDQEVEFKH
+586 
-601 ATTSTTNS
+601 
-609 NNASAKKIPPSLP
+609 
-622 PRASSLPNNQKKDE
+622 
-636 YQPIRIN
+636 
-643 SGNNDNSPY
+643 
-652 SDASSSSTIF
+652 
-662 TKSVIYNQDN
+662 
-672 TQEDKRY
+672 RY
-679 DNPTFGHSVP
+679 DNPTFATFGHVVP

-705 EGAIFD
+705 KGAIFD
-711 PTATESAATAQDVAL
+711 PTTTESAAPVQDVAF
-726 KKVKESR
+726 KKVKDAFKYENAKESR
-733 NTGNKQPLNE
+733 NTGNKQPLNDVVSILAWKAKNELLRSESEYDEEFSDFEDGWSDNE

-772 NDKQKE
+772 NNKQKE

-802 YSSPTHSNHEKSQ
+802 YSSPTHSNHEKSR

-850 LLKPVNQK
+850 PLKPVDQK
-858 KMSGQ
+858 EMSEQ
-863 TKEHLLAAGLLKD
+863 IKEHLLAAGLLKD
-876 NSAEKEINDSGYS
+876 NAAEKEINDSGYS
-889 SPTYTSLYNFQV
+889 SPTYTSNYNFQV

-906 EKRLETIEPKDTL
+906 EKKLETIEPKDTL

-944 EIKEGKEYN
+944 EIKEGKKYD

-981 NSELYKL
+981 N
-988 LEKDAE
+988 
-994 QLKAGIVE
+994 

-1007 TLTERDDSTDRNR
+1007 TLTERNDSPDRNR

>member
-15 GFFIL
+15 GFFTL
-20 FDEIKKEDD
+20 LDEIKKEDD

-39 AVKFLINHSI
+39 AVKFLIEHSV

-64 ILPEQNKMKKAEQ
+64 ILPEQNKIKKAEQ

-83 KARLKEYVDDIA
+83 KARLKEHVDDIA
-95 GVSIYGDHTSIT
+95 GVSIYGDHASIT
-107 LRDNKKEFKI
+107 LGDDKKEFKI
-117 SEFLNSDFY
+117 SEFLNSDFCQ
-126 RKKGIS
+126 KKGIS
-132 GFSTLHSNGKSG
+132 GFSTLHSDGKSG

-184 INIDKDGVDL
+184 IKIDKDGVDL

-208 TDIKIGGLFLYQI
+208 TDVKIGGLFLYQI

-239 MESDISKGVG
+239 IENDISKGVG

-255 QEVEFKHATTST
+255 QEVEFKHATIST

-294 KDEYQPIRINSG
+294 KDEYQPIRINSR
-306 NNDNSP
+306 NNYNSP

-334 QEDKRYDN
+334 QED
-342 PMNQQSSET
+342 E
-351 FMESDISKGVGV
+351 
-363 QATQDQEVEF
+363 
-373 KHATTSTTNSN
+373 
-384 NASAKKIP
+384 
-392 PSLPP
+392 
-397 RASSLP
+397 
-403 NNQKKDEYQPIRINS
+403 
-418 GNNDNSPYS
+418 
-427 DASSSSTI
+427 
-435 FTKSVIY
+435 
-442 NQDNTQED
+442 
-450 KRYDNPM
+450 
-457 NQQSSETFMESDISK
+457 
-472 GVGVQATQDQEV
+472 
-484 EFKHA
+484 
-489 TTSTTNSNNASA
+489 
-501 KKIPPSLPPRASS
+501 
-514 LPNNQKK
+514 
-521 DEYQPIRIN
+521 
-530 SGNNDNSPY
+530 
-539 SDASSSS
+539 
-546 TIFTKSVIYNQDNT
+546 
-560 QEDKRYDNPMNQ
+560 
-572 QSSETFMES
+572 
-581 DISKG
+581 
-586 VGVQATQDQEVEFKH
+586 
-601 ATTSTTNS
+601 
-609 NNASAKKIPPSLP
+609 
-622 PRASSLPNNQKKDE
+622 
-636 YQPIRIN
+636 
-643 SGNNDNSPY
+643 
-652 SDASSSSTIF
+652 
-662 TKSVIYNQDN
+662 
-672 TQEDKRY
+672 RY
-679 DNPTFGHSVP
+679 DNPTFATFGHAVP
-689 GSRKSDESEQ
+689 GRRKSDESEQ

-705 EGAIFD
+705 KGAIFD
-711 PTATESAATAQDVAL
+711 PTTTESAAPVQDVAF
-726 KKVKESR
+726 KKVKDAFKYENAKESR
-733 NTGNKQPLNE
+733 NTGNKQPLNDVASILAWKAKNELLRSESEYDEEFSDFEDGWSDNE

-778 TEDKLQENESLEYS
+778 TEQENESLEYS

-802 YSSPTHSNHEKSQ
+802 YSSPTHSNHEKSR

-827 VEQRDDTLLTE
+827 VEQRDDNLLTE

-876 NSAEKEINDSGYS
+876 NAAEKEINDSGYS
-889 SPTYTSLYNFQV
+889 SPTYTSHYNFQV

-919 EKLNKGLREPSHQAT
+919 EKLNKGLRDQAT

-944 EIKEGKEYN
+944 EVKEGKKYD

-988 LEKDAE
+988 LEKDAA

-1007 TLTERDDSTDRNR
+1007 TLTECNDSPDRNR

-1037 KQKKDSG
+1037 KQKKDNG

>member
-15 GFFIL
+15 GFFTL

-39 AVKFLINHSI
+39 AVKFLIKHHI

-64 ILPEQNKMKKAEQ
+64 ILPEQNKIKKAEQ

-83 KARLKEYVDDIA
+83 KARLKEYVDDIE
-95 GVSIYGDHTSIT
+95 GVSIYGDHASIT
-107 LRDNKKEFKI
+107 LGDDKKEFKI
-117 SEFLNSDFY
+117 SEFLNSDFCQ
-126 RKKGIS
+126 KKGIS
-132 GFSTLHSNGKSG
+132 GFSTLHSDGKSG

-184 INIDKDGVDL
+184 IKIDKDGVDL

-208 TDIKIGGLFLYQI
+208 TDVKIGGLFLYQI

-239 MESDISKGVG
+239 IESDISKGVG

-294 KDEYQPIRINSG
+294 KDEYQPIRINSR
-306 NNDNSP
+306 NNYNSP

-334 QEDKRYDN
+334 QED
-342 PMNQQSSET
+342 E
-351 FMESDISKGVGV
+351 
-363 QATQDQEVEF
+363 
-373 KHATTSTTNSN
+373 
-384 NASAKKIP
+384 
-392 PSLPP
+392 
-397 RASSLP
+397 
-403 NNQKKDEYQPIRINS
+403 
-418 GNNDNSPYS
+418 
-427 DASSSSTI
+427 
-435 FTKSVIY
+435 
-442 NQDNTQED
+442 
-450 KRYDNPM
+450 
-457 NQQSSETFMESDISK
+457 
-472 GVGVQATQDQEV
+472 
-484 EFKHA
+484 
-489 TTSTTNSNNASA
+489 
-501 KKIPPSLPPRASS
+501 
-514 LPNNQKK
+514 
-521 DEYQPIRIN
+521 
-530 SGNNDNSPY
+530 
-539 SDASSSS
+539 
-546 TIFTKSVIYNQDNT
+546 
-560 QEDKRYDNPMNQ
+560 
-572 QSSETFMES
+572 
-581 DISKG
+581 
-586 VGVQATQDQEVEFKH
+586 
-601 ATTSTTNS
+601 
-609 NNASAKKIPPSLP
+609 
-622 PRASSLPNNQKKDE
+622 
-636 YQPIRIN
+636 
-643 SGNNDNSPY
+643 
-652 SDASSSSTIF
+652 
-662 TKSVIYNQDN
+662 
-672 TQEDKRY
+672 RY
-679 DNPTFGHSVP
+679 DNPTFATFGHAVP

-705 EGAIFD
+705 KGAIFD
-711 PTATESAATAQDVAL
+711 PTATESAAPAQDVAF

-733 NTGNKQPLNE
+733 NTGNKQPLNDVASILAWKAKNELLRSESEYDEEFSDFEDGWSDNE

-792 STDIKTNDSG
+792 STDVKTNDSG
-802 YSSPTHSNHEKSQ
+802 YSSPTY
-815 VNSGQLKASLMN
+815 AS
-827 VEQRDDTLLTE
+827 
-838 FTSKLD
+838 
-844 KETQKF
+844 
-850 LLKPVNQK
+850 
-858 KMSGQ
+858 
-863 TKEHLLAAGLLKD
+863 H
-876 NSAEKEINDSGYS
+876 
-889 SPTYTSLYNFQV
+889 YNFQV

-944 EIKEGKEYN
+944 EIKEGKKYD

-988 LEKDAE
+988 LEKDAA

-1007 TLTERDDSTDRNR
+1007 TLTERNDSPDRNR

>member
-15 GFFIL
+15 GFFTL

-39 AVKFLINHSI
+39 AVKFLIKHSV

-64 ILPEQNKMKKAEQ
+64 ILPEQNKIKKAEQ

-95 GVSIYGDHTSIT
+95 GVSIYGDHASIT
-107 LRDNKKEFKI
+107 LGDDKKEFKI
-117 SEFLNSDFY
+117 SEFLNSDFCQ
-126 RKKGIS
+126 KKGIS
-132 GFSTLHSNGKSG
+132 GFSTLHSDGKSG

-184 INIDKDGVDL
+184 IKIDKDGVDL

-208 TDIKIGGLFLYQI
+208 TDVKIGGLFLYQI

-239 MESDISKGVG
+239 IESDISKGVG

-255 QEVEFKHATTST
+255 QEVEFKHVTTST

-283 PRASSLPNNQK
+283 PRTSSLPNNQQK
-294 KDEYQPIRINSG
+294 GEYQPIRINSR
-306 NNDNSP
+306 NNYNSP
-312 YSDASSS
+312 YSDHSN
-319 STIFTKSVI
+319 STAFTKSVSQ
-328 YNQDNT
+328 NQND
-334 QEDKRYDN
+334 R
-342 PMNQQSSET
+342 QST
-351 FMESDISKGVGV
+351 F
-363 QATQDQEVEF
+363 T
-373 KHATTSTTNSN
+373 
-384 NASAKKIP
+384 
-392 PSLPP
+392 
-397 RASSLP
+397 
-403 NNQKKDEYQPIRINS
+403 
-418 GNNDNSPYS
+418 
-427 DASSSSTI
+427 
-435 FTKSVIY
+435 
-442 NQDNTQED
+442 
-450 KRYDNPM
+450 
-457 NQQSSETFMESDISK
+457 
-472 GVGVQATQDQEV
+472 
-484 EFKHA
+484 
-489 TTSTTNSNNASA
+489 
-501 KKIPPSLPPRASS
+501 
-514 LPNNQKK
+514 
-521 DEYQPIRIN
+521 
-530 SGNNDNSPY
+530 
-539 SDASSSS
+539 
-546 TIFTKSVIYNQDNT
+546 
-560 QEDKRYDNPMNQ
+560 
-572 QSSETFMES
+572 
-581 DISKG
+581 
-586 VGVQATQDQEVEFKH
+586 
-601 ATTSTTNS
+601 
-609 NNASAKKIPPSLP
+609 
-622 PRASSLPNNQKKDE
+622 
-636 YQPIRIN
+636 
-643 SGNNDNSPY
+643 
-652 SDASSSSTIF
+652 
-662 TKSVIYNQDN
+662 
-672 TQEDKRY
+672 
-679 DNPTFGHSVP
+679 TFGYTAS

-705 EGAIFD
+705 KGAIFD
-711 PTATESAATAQDVAL
+711 PTTTESAAPAQDVAF
-726 KKVKESR
+726 KKAKDAFKYENAKESR
-733 NTGNKQPLNE
+733 NTGNKQPLNDVASILAWKAKNELLRSESEYDEEFSDFEDGWSDNE
-743 DEYITLSNPQSD
+743 DEYITLSNSQSD
-755 YKQEK
+755 KQEK

-772 NDKQKE
+772 NDEQKE
-778 TEDKLQENESLEYS
+778 TEQENESLEYS

-802 YSSPTHSNHEKSQ
+802 YSSPTHSNHEKSR

-858 KMSGQ
+858 KMSEQ

-876 NSAEKEINDSGYS
+876 NAAEKEINDSGYS
-889 SPTYTSLYNFQV
+889 SPTYTSHDNFQV

-919 EKLNKGLREPSHQAT
+919 EKLNKGLRDQAT

-944 EIKEGKEYN
+944 EIKEGKKYD

-959 ERKVAEQEAE
+959 ERKVAE

-988 LEKDAE
+988 LEKDAA
-994 QLKAGIVE
+994 QLKAGIE

-1007 TLTERDDSTDRNR
+1007 TLTERNDSPDRNR
-1020 IALANRNRIWAK
+1020 IALANKNKKLLWIK
-1032 LIAEE
+1032 LIAEQQE
-1037 KQKKDSG
+1037 KDDG
-1044 ISIG
+1044 ISI

>member
-15 GFFIL
+15 GFFTL

-39 AVKFLINHSI
+39 AVKFLIEHSV

-64 ILPEQNKMKKAEQ
+64 ILPEQNKIKKAEQ

-95 GVSIYGDHTSIT
+95 GVSIYGDHASIT
-107 LRDNKKEFKI
+107 LGDDKKEFKI
-117 SEFLNSDFY
+117 SEFLNSDFCQ
-126 RKKGIS
+126 KKGIS
-132 GFSTLHSNGKSG
+132 GFSTLHSDGKSG

-184 INIDKDGVDL
+184 IKIDKDGVDL

-208 TDIKIGGLFLYQI
+208 TDVKIGGLFLYQI
-221 QFKEKGQEQ
+221 QFKEKGKEQ

-239 MESDISKGVG
+239 IENDISKGVG

-267 TNSNNASAKK
+267 TNSKNASAKK

-294 KDEYQPIRINSG
+294 KDEYQPIRINSR
-306 NNDNSP
+306 NNYNSP

-334 QEDKRYDN
+334 QED
-342 PMNQQSSET
+342 E
-351 FMESDISKGVGV
+351 
-363 QATQDQEVEF
+363 
-373 KHATTSTTNSN
+373 
-384 NASAKKIP
+384 
-392 PSLPP
+392 
-397 RASSLP
+397 
-403 NNQKKDEYQPIRINS
+403 
-418 GNNDNSPYS
+418 
-427 DASSSSTI
+427 
-435 FTKSVIY
+435 
-442 NQDNTQED
+442 
-450 KRYDNPM
+450 
-457 NQQSSETFMESDISK
+457 
-472 GVGVQATQDQEV
+472 
-484 EFKHA
+484 
-489 TTSTTNSNNASA
+489 
-501 KKIPPSLPPRASS
+501 
-514 LPNNQKK
+514 
-521 DEYQPIRIN
+521 
-530 SGNNDNSPY
+530 
-539 SDASSSS
+539 
-546 TIFTKSVIYNQDNT
+546 
-560 QEDKRYDNPMNQ
+560 
-572 QSSETFMES
+572 
-581 DISKG
+581 
-586 VGVQATQDQEVEFKH
+586 
-601 ATTSTTNS
+601 
-609 NNASAKKIPPSLP
+609 
-622 PRASSLPNNQKKDE
+622 
-636 YQPIRIN
+636 
-643 SGNNDNSPY
+643 
-652 SDASSSSTIF
+652 
-662 TKSVIYNQDN
+662 
-672 TQEDKRY
+672 RY
-679 DNPTFGHSVP
+679 DNPTFATFGHAVP

-705 EGAIFD
+705 KGAIFD
-711 PTATESAATAQDVAL
+711 PTATESAAPAQDVAF

-733 NTGNKQPLNE
+733 NTGNKQPLNDVASILAWKAKNELLRSESEYDEEFSDFEDGWSDNE

-778 TEDKLQENESLEYS
+778 TEDKLQENESLEHS

-802 YSSPTHSNHEKSQ
+802 YSSPTY
-815 VNSGQLKASLMN
+815 AS
-827 VEQRDDTLLTE
+827 
-838 FTSKLD
+838 
-844 KETQKF
+844 
-850 LLKPVNQK
+850 
-858 KMSGQ
+858 
-863 TKEHLLAAGLLKD
+863 H
-876 NSAEKEINDSGYS
+876 
-889 SPTYTSLYNFQV
+889 YNFQV

-944 EIKEGKEYN
+944 EIKEGKKYD

-969 QENDNTNLTIDK
+969 QENDNTNLAIDK

-988 LEKDAE
+988 LEKDAA
-994 QLKAGIVE
+994 QLKARIVE

-1007 TLTERDDSTDRNR
+1007 TLTERNDSPDRNR

>member
-15 GFFIL
+15 GFFTL

-39 AVKFLINHSI
+39 AVKFLIEHSV

-64 ILPEQNKMKKAEQ
+64 ILPEQNKIKKAEQ

-95 GVSIYGDHTSIT
+95 GVSIYGDHASIT
-107 LRDNKKEFKI
+107 LGDDKKEFKI
-117 SEFLNSDFY
+117 SEFLNSDFCQ
-126 RKKGIS
+126 KKGIS
-132 GFSTLHSNGKSG
+132 GFSTLHSDGKSG

-184 INIDKDGVDL
+184 IKIDKDGVDL

-208 TDIKIGGLFLYQI
+208 TDVKIGGLFLYQI

-239 MESDISKGVG
+239 IENDISKGVG

-267 TNSNNASAKK
+267 TNSKNASAKK

-294 KDEYQPIRINSG
+294 KDEYQPIRINSR
-306 NNDNSP
+306 NNYNSP

-334 QEDKRYDN
+334 QED
-342 PMNQQSSET
+342 E
-351 FMESDISKGVGV
+351 
-363 QATQDQEVEF
+363 
-373 KHATTSTTNSN
+373 
-384 NASAKKIP
+384 
-392 PSLPP
+392 
-397 RASSLP
+397 
-403 NNQKKDEYQPIRINS
+403 
-418 GNNDNSPYS
+418 
-427 DASSSSTI
+427 
-435 FTKSVIY
+435 
-442 NQDNTQED
+442 
-450 KRYDNPM
+450 
-457 NQQSSETFMESDISK
+457 
-472 GVGVQATQDQEV
+472 
-484 EFKHA
+484 
-489 TTSTTNSNNASA
+489 
-501 KKIPPSLPPRASS
+501 
-514 LPNNQKK
+514 
-521 DEYQPIRIN
+521 
-530 SGNNDNSPY
+530 
-539 SDASSSS
+539 
-546 TIFTKSVIYNQDNT
+546 
-560 QEDKRYDNPMNQ
+560 
-572 QSSETFMES
+572 
-581 DISKG
+581 
-586 VGVQATQDQEVEFKH
+586 
-601 ATTSTTNS
+601 
-609 NNASAKKIPPSLP
+609 
-622 PRASSLPNNQKKDE
+622 
-636 YQPIRIN
+636 
-643 SGNNDNSPY
+643 
-652 SDASSSSTIF
+652 
-662 TKSVIYNQDN
+662 
-672 TQEDKRY
+672 RY
-679 DNPTFGHSVP
+679 DNPTFATFGHAVP

-705 EGAIFD
+705 KGAIFD
-711 PTATESAATAQDVAL
+711 PTATESAAPAQDVAF

-733 NTGNKQPLNE
+733 NTGNKQPLNDVASILAWKAKNELLRSESEYDEEFSDFEDGWSDNE

-778 TEDKLQENESLEYS
+778 TEDKLQENESLEHS

-802 YSSPTHSNHEKSQ
+802 YSSPTY
-815 VNSGQLKASLMN
+815 AS
-827 VEQRDDTLLTE
+827 
-838 FTSKLD
+838 
-844 KETQKF
+844 
-850 LLKPVNQK
+850 
-858 KMSGQ
+858 
-863 TKEHLLAAGLLKD
+863 H
-876 NSAEKEINDSGYS
+876 
-889 SPTYTSLYNFQV
+889 YNFQV

-944 EIKEGKEYN
+944 EIKEGKKYD

-969 QENDNTNLTIDK
+969 QENDNTNLAIDK

-988 LEKDAE
+988 LEKDAA

-1007 TLTERDDSTDRNR
+1007 TLTERNDSPDRNR

>member
-1 MNTQS
+1 MNTNNI
-6 TQQYHEFIR
+6 QQKHIYNERVQEF
-15 GFFIL
+15 FPL

-29 PIYNSRVGFN
+29 LIYNVRVDFN
-39 AVKFLINHSI
+39 IVKFLTEHAD
-49 WNLETDEDKN
+49 WNWDEDENKN
-59 KAYEV
+59 KACGV
-64 ILPEQNKMKKAEQ
+64 ILQECNKTARQELEDKAKEELNKYITSANNINDDVEDKK
-77 KLESEV
+77 
-83 KARLKEYVDDIA
+83 
-95 GVSIYGDHTSIT
+95 VSIYGNHASIT
-107 LRDNKKEFKI
+107 LEDNKKEFKI
-117 SEFLNSDFY
+117 SEFLNSDFCQ
-126 RKKGIS
+126 KNGIS
-132 GFSTLHSNGKSG
+132 GFSTLHSDGKSG

-151 EGEKRIRHY
+151 EGGKKIRHY

-184 INIDKDGVDL
+184 IKIDKDGVDL

-208 TDIKIGGLFLYQI
+208 TDVKIGGLFLYQI

-239 MESDISKGVG
+239 IESDISKGIG

-255 QEVEFKHATTST
+255 QEVEFKHVTTST

-294 KDEYQPIRINSG
+294 KDEYQPIRINSR
-306 NNDNSP
+306 NNYNSP

-334 QEDKRYDN
+334 QED
-342 PMNQQSSET
+342 E
-351 FMESDISKGVGV
+351 
-363 QATQDQEVEF
+363 
-373 KHATTSTTNSN
+373 
-384 NASAKKIP
+384 
-392 PSLPP
+392 
-397 RASSLP
+397 
-403 NNQKKDEYQPIRINS
+403 
-418 GNNDNSPYS
+418 
-427 DASSSSTI
+427 
-435 FTKSVIY
+435 
-442 NQDNTQED
+442 
-450 KRYDNPM
+450 
-457 NQQSSETFMESDISK
+457 
-472 GVGVQATQDQEV
+472 
-484 EFKHA
+484 
-489 TTSTTNSNNASA
+489 
-501 KKIPPSLPPRASS
+501 
-514 LPNNQKK
+514 
-521 DEYQPIRIN
+521 
-530 SGNNDNSPY
+530 
-539 SDASSSS
+539 
-546 TIFTKSVIYNQDNT
+546 
-560 QEDKRYDNPMNQ
+560 
-572 QSSETFMES
+572 
-581 DISKG
+581 
-586 VGVQATQDQEVEFKH
+586 
-601 ATTSTTNS
+601 
-609 NNASAKKIPPSLP
+609 
-622 PRASSLPNNQKKDE
+622 
-636 YQPIRIN
+636 
-643 SGNNDNSPY
+643 
-652 SDASSSSTIF
+652 
-662 TKSVIYNQDN
+662 
-672 TQEDKRY
+672 RY
-679 DNPTFGHSVP
+679 DNPTFATFGHAVP

-705 EGAIFD
+705 KGAIFD
-711 PTATESAATAQDVAL
+711 PTTTESAAPVQDVAF
-726 KKVKESR
+726 KKVKDAFKYENAKESR
-733 NTGNKQPLNE
+733 NTGNKQPLNDVASILAWKAKNELLRSESEYDEEFSDFEDGWSDNE

-802 YSSPTHSNHEKSQ
+802 YSSPTHSNHEKSR

-827 VEQRDDTLLTE
+827 VEQRDDNLLTE

-876 NSAEKEINDSGYS
+876 NAAEKEINDSGYS
-889 SPTYTSLYNFQV
+889 SPTYTSHYNFQV

-919 EKLNKGLREPSHQAT
+919 EKL
-934 KDLFSESMLK
+934 
-944 EIKEGKEYN
+944 
-953 PVRKLL
+953 
-959 ERKVAEQEAE
+959 
-969 QENDNTNLTIDK
+969 TIDK

-988 LEKDAE
+988 LEKYAA

-1007 TLTERDDSTDRNR
+1007 TLTECNDSPDRNR

-1037 KQKKDSG
+1037 KQKKDNG
-1044 ISIG
+1044 IKLCDS

>member
-15 GFFIL
+15 GFFTL

-39 AVKFLINHSI
+39 AVKFLIKHSV

-64 ILPEQNKMKKAEQ
+64 ILPEQNKIKKAEQ

-95 GVSIYGDHTSIT
+95 GVSIYGDHASIT
-107 LRDNKKEFKI
+107 LGDDKKEFKI
-117 SEFLNSDFY
+117 SEFLNSDFCQ
-126 RKKGIS
+126 KKGIS
-132 GFSTLHSNGKSG
+132 GFSTLHSDGKSG

-184 INIDKDGVDL
+184 IKIDKDGVDL

-208 TDIKIGGLFLYQI
+208 TDVKIGGLFLYQI

-239 MESDISKGVG
+239 IENDISKGVG

-294 KDEYQPIRINSG
+294 KDEYQPIRINSR
-306 NNDNSP
+306 NNYNSP

-334 QEDKRYDN
+334 QEDERYDN
-342 PMNQQSSET
+342 PT
-351 FMESDISKGVGV
+351 F
-363 QATQDQEVEF
+363 A
-373 KHATTSTTNSN
+373 
-384 NASAKKIP
+384 
-392 PSLPP
+392 
-397 RASSLP
+397 
-403 NNQKKDEYQPIRINS
+403 
-418 GNNDNSPYS
+418 
-427 DASSSSTI
+427 
-435 FTKSVIY
+435 
-442 NQDNTQED
+442 
-450 KRYDNPM
+450 
-457 NQQSSETFMESDISK
+457 
-472 GVGVQATQDQEV
+472 
-484 EFKHA
+484 
-489 TTSTTNSNNASA
+489 
-501 KKIPPSLPPRASS
+501 
-514 LPNNQKK
+514 
-521 DEYQPIRIN
+521 
-530 SGNNDNSPY
+530 
-539 SDASSSS
+539 
-546 TIFTKSVIYNQDNT
+546 
-560 QEDKRYDNPMNQ
+560 
-572 QSSETFMES
+572 
-581 DISKG
+581 
-586 VGVQATQDQEVEFKH
+586 
-601 ATTSTTNS
+601 
-609 NNASAKKIPPSLP
+609 
-622 PRASSLPNNQKKDE
+622 
-636 YQPIRIN
+636 
-643 SGNNDNSPY
+643 
-652 SDASSSSTIF
+652 
-662 TKSVIYNQDN
+662 
-672 TQEDKRY
+672 
-679 DNPTFGHSVP
+679 TFGHSVP

-705 EGAIFD
+705 KGAIFD
-711 PTATESAATAQDVAL
+711 PTTTESAAPVQDVAF
-726 KKVKESR
+726 KKVKDAFKYENAKESR
-733 NTGNKQPLNE
+733 NTGNKQPLNDVASILAWKAKNELLRSESEYDEEFSDFEDGWSDNE

-802 YSSPTHSNHEKSQ
+802 YSSPTHSNHEKSR

-827 VEQRDDTLLTE
+827 VEQRDDNLLTE

-858 KMSGQ
+858 KMSWQ

-876 NSAEKEINDSGYS
+876 NAAEKEINDSGYS
-889 SPTYTSLYNFQV
+889 SPTYTSHYNFQV

-944 EIKEGKEYN
+944 EVKEGKKYD

-959 ERKVAEQEAE
+959 ERKVAE

-988 LEKDAE
+988 LEKDAA

-1007 TLTERDDSTDRNR
+1007 TLTERNDSPDRNR

-1037 KQKKDSG
+1037 KQKKDNG

>member
-15 GFFIL
+15 GFFTL

-39 AVKFLINHSI
+39 AVKFLIKHPI
-49 WNLETDEDKN
+49 WNLETDEEKN

-64 ILPEQNKMKKAEQ
+64 ILPEQNKIKKAEQ

-95 GVSIYGDHTSIT
+95 GVSIYGDHASIT
-107 LRDNKKEFKI
+107 LGDDKKEFKI
-117 SEFLNSDFY
+117 SEFLNSDFCQ
-126 RKKGIS
+126 KKGIS
-132 GFSTLHSNGKSG
+132 GFSTLHSDGKSG

-184 INIDKDGVDL
+184 IKIDKDGVDL

-208 TDIKIGGLFLYQI
+208 TDVKIGGLFLYQI

-239 MESDISKGVG
+239 IESDISKGIG
-249 VQATQD
+249 VQAAQD

-294 KDEYQPIRINSG
+294 KDEYQPIRINSR
-306 NNDNSP
+306 NNYNSP

-319 STIFTKSVI
+319 STIFTKSVT

-334 QEDKRYDN
+334 QED
-342 PMNQQSSET
+342 E
-351 FMESDISKGVGV
+351 
-363 QATQDQEVEF
+363 
-373 KHATTSTTNSN
+373 
-384 NASAKKIP
+384 
-392 PSLPP
+392 
-397 RASSLP
+397 
-403 NNQKKDEYQPIRINS
+403 
-418 GNNDNSPYS
+418 
-427 DASSSSTI
+427 
-435 FTKSVIY
+435 
-442 NQDNTQED
+442 
-450 KRYDNPM
+450 
-457 NQQSSETFMESDISK
+457 
-472 GVGVQATQDQEV
+472 
-484 EFKHA
+484 
-489 TTSTTNSNNASA
+489 
-501 KKIPPSLPPRASS
+501 
-514 LPNNQKK
+514 
-521 DEYQPIRIN
+521 
-530 SGNNDNSPY
+530 
-539 SDASSSS
+539 
-546 TIFTKSVIYNQDNT
+546 
-560 QEDKRYDNPMNQ
+560 
-572 QSSETFMES
+572 
-581 DISKG
+581 
-586 VGVQATQDQEVEFKH
+586 
-601 ATTSTTNS
+601 
-609 NNASAKKIPPSLP
+609 
-622 PRASSLPNNQKKDE
+622 
-636 YQPIRIN
+636 
-643 SGNNDNSPY
+643 
-652 SDASSSSTIF
+652 
-662 TKSVIYNQDN
+662 
-672 TQEDKRY
+672 RY
-679 DNPTFGHSVP
+679 DNPTFATFGHVVP

-705 EGAIFD
+705 KGAIFD
-711 PTATESAATAQDVAL
+711 PTTTESAAPAQDVAF
-726 KKVKESR
+726 KKVKEAFKYENAKESR
-733 NTGNKQPLNE
+733 NTGNKQPLNDVASILAWKAKNELLRSESEYDEEFSDFEDGWSDNE
-743 DEYITLSNPQSD
+743 DEYITLSNSQSD

-778 TEDKLQENESLEYS
+778 TEQENESLEYS

-802 YSSPTHSNHEKSQ
+802 YSSPTHSNHEKSR

-858 KMSGQ
+858 KMSEQ

-876 NSAEKEINDSGYS
+876 NAAEKEINDSGYS
-889 SPTYTSLYNFQV
+889 SPTYTSHDNFQV
-901 NSEQL
+901 NPEQL
-906 EKRLETIEPKDTL
+906 ERKLETIEPKDTL
-919 EKLNKGLREPSHQAT
+919 ENLNKGLREPSHQAT
-934 KDLFSESMLK
+934 KDLFSESMLEK
-944 EIKEGKEYN
+944 IKEGKKYD

-959 ERKVAEQEAE
+959 ERKVAE

-988 LEKDAE
+988 LEKDAA

-1007 TLTERDDSTDRNR
+1007 TLTERNDSPDRNR
-1020 IALANRNRIWAK
+1020 IALANKNKK
-1032 LIAEE
+1032 LLWIKRIAEQQE
-1037 KQKKDSG
+1037 KDDG
-1044 ISIG
+1044 ILFVTGSVK

>member
-15 GFFIL
+15 GFFTL

-39 AVKFLINHSI
+39 AVKFLIKHSI

-64 ILPEQNKMKKAEQ
+64 ILPEQNKIKKAEQ

-95 GVSIYGDHTSIT
+95 GVSIYGDHASIT
-107 LRDNKKEFKI
+107 LGDDKKEFKI
-117 SEFLNSDFY
+117 SEFLNSDFCQ
-126 RKKGIS
+126 KKGIS
-132 GFSTLHSNGKSG
+132 GFSTLHSDGKSG

-184 INIDKDGVDL
+184 IKIDKDGVDL

-208 TDIKIGGLFLYQI
+208 TDVKIGGLFLYQI

-239 MESDISKGVG
+239 IESDISKGVG

-294 KDEYQPIRINSG
+294 KDEYQPIRINSR
-306 NNDNSP
+306 NNYNSP
-312 YSDASSS
+312 YYDASSS

-334 QEDKRYDN
+334 QED
-342 PMNQQSSET
+342 E
-351 FMESDISKGVGV
+351 
-363 QATQDQEVEF
+363 
-373 KHATTSTTNSN
+373 
-384 NASAKKIP
+384 
-392 PSLPP
+392 
-397 RASSLP
+397 
-403 NNQKKDEYQPIRINS
+403 
-418 GNNDNSPYS
+418 
-427 DASSSSTI
+427 
-435 FTKSVIY
+435 
-442 NQDNTQED
+442 
-450 KRYDNPM
+450 
-457 NQQSSETFMESDISK
+457 
-472 GVGVQATQDQEV
+472 
-484 EFKHA
+484 
-489 TTSTTNSNNASA
+489 
-501 KKIPPSLPPRASS
+501 
-514 LPNNQKK
+514 
-521 DEYQPIRIN
+521 
-530 SGNNDNSPY
+530 
-539 SDASSSS
+539 
-546 TIFTKSVIYNQDNT
+546 
-560 QEDKRYDNPMNQ
+560 
-572 QSSETFMES
+572 
-581 DISKG
+581 
-586 VGVQATQDQEVEFKH
+586 
-601 ATTSTTNS
+601 
-609 NNASAKKIPPSLP
+609 
-622 PRASSLPNNQKKDE
+622 
-636 YQPIRIN
+636 
-643 SGNNDNSPY
+643 
-652 SDASSSSTIF
+652 
-662 TKSVIYNQDN
+662 
-672 TQEDKRY
+672 RY
-679 DNPTFGHSVP
+679 DNPTFGHAVP

-705 EGAIFD
+705 KGAIFD
-711 PTATESAATAQDVAL
+711 PTATESAAPAQDVAF

-733 NTGNKQPLNE
+733 NTGNKQPLNDVASILAWKAKNELLRSESEYDEEFSDFEDGWSDNE

-802 YSSPTHSNHEKSQ
+802 YSSPTHSNHEKSR

-876 NSAEKEINDSGYS
+876 NAAEKEINDSGYS
-889 SPTYTSLYNFQV
+889 SPTYTSHYNFQV

-944 EIKEGKEYN
+944 EIKEGKKYD

-988 LEKDAE
+988 LEKDAA

-1007 TLTERDDSTDRNR
+1007 TLTERNDSPDRNR

>member
-15 GFFIL
+15 GFFTL

-39 AVKFLINHSI
+39 AVKFLIKHPI

-64 ILPEQNKMKKAEQ
+64 ILPEQNKIKKAEQ

-83 KARLKEYVDDIA
+83 KARLKEYVDDIV
-95 GVSIYGDHTSIT
+95 GVSIYGDHASIT
-107 LRDNKKEFKI
+107 LVDDKKEFKI
-117 SEFLNSDFY
+117 SEFLNSDFCQ
-126 RKKGIS
+126 KKGIS
-132 GFSTLHSNGKSG
+132 GFSTLHSDGKSG

-173 HDKNGKKCTIK
+173 YDKNGKKCTIK
-184 INIDKDGVDL
+184 IKIDKDGVDL

-208 TDIKIGGLFLYQI
+208 TDVKIGGLFLYQI

-239 MESDISKGVG
+239 IESDISKGIG

-294 KDEYQPIRINSG
+294 KDEYQPIRINSR
-306 NNDNSP
+306 NNYNSP

-334 QEDKRYDN
+334 QED
-342 PMNQQSSET
+342 E
-351 FMESDISKGVGV
+351 
-363 QATQDQEVEF
+363 
-373 KHATTSTTNSN
+373 
-384 NASAKKIP
+384 
-392 PSLPP
+392 
-397 RASSLP
+397 
-403 NNQKKDEYQPIRINS
+403 
-418 GNNDNSPYS
+418 
-427 DASSSSTI
+427 
-435 FTKSVIY
+435 
-442 NQDNTQED
+442 
-450 KRYDNPM
+450 
-457 NQQSSETFMESDISK
+457 
-472 GVGVQATQDQEV
+472 
-484 EFKHA
+484 
-489 TTSTTNSNNASA
+489 
-501 KKIPPSLPPRASS
+501 
-514 LPNNQKK
+514 
-521 DEYQPIRIN
+521 
-530 SGNNDNSPY
+530 
-539 SDASSSS
+539 
-546 TIFTKSVIYNQDNT
+546 
-560 QEDKRYDNPMNQ
+560 
-572 QSSETFMES
+572 
-581 DISKG
+581 
-586 VGVQATQDQEVEFKH
+586 
-601 ATTSTTNS
+601 
-609 NNASAKKIPPSLP
+609 
-622 PRASSLPNNQKKDE
+622 
-636 YQPIRIN
+636 
-643 SGNNDNSPY
+643 
-652 SDASSSSTIF
+652 
-662 TKSVIYNQDN
+662 
-672 TQEDKRY
+672 RY
-679 DNPTFGHSVP
+679 DNPTFATFGHAVP

-705 EGAIFD
+705 KGTIFD
-711 PTATESAATAQDVAL
+711 PTATESAATAQDVAF

-733 NTGNKQPLNE
+733 NTGNKQPLNDVASILAWKAKNELLRSESEYDEEFSDFEDGWIDNE

-778 TEDKLQENESLEYS
+778 TEQENESLEYN

-802 YSSPTHSNHEKSQ
+802 YSSPTHSNHEKSR

-838 FTSKLD
+838 FTSKLG

-876 NSAEKEINDSGYS
+876 NAAEKEINDSGYS
-889 SPTYTSLYNFQV
+889 SPTYTSHDNFQI
-901 NSEQL
+901 NPEQL
-906 EKRLETIEPKDTL
+906 ERKLETIEPKDTL

-944 EIKEGKEYN
+944 EIKEGKKYD

-959 ERKVAEQEAE
+959 ERKVAE

-988 LEKDAE
+988 LEKDAV

-1007 TLTERDDSTDRNR
+1007 TLTERNDNPDRNR
-1020 IALANRNRIWAK
+1020 IALANKNKK
-1032 LIAEE
+1032 LLWIKRIAEQQE
-1037 KQKKDSG
+1037 KDDG
-1044 ISIG
+1044 ISI

>member
-15 GFFIL
+15 GFFTL

-39 AVKFLINHSI
+39 AVKFLIKHPI
-49 WNLETDEDKN
+49 WNLEIDEDKN

-64 ILPEQNKMKKAEQ
+64 ILPEQNKIKKAEQ

-95 GVSIYGDHTSIT
+95 GVSIYGDHASIT
-107 LRDNKKEFKI
+107 LGDDKKEFKI
-117 SEFLNSDFY
+117 SEFLNSDFCQ
-126 RKKGIS
+126 KKGIS
-132 GFSTLHSNGKSG
+132 GFSTLHSDGKSG

-160 VVTDGSYEMTLNW
+160 VVIDGSYEMTLNW
-173 HDKNGKKCTIK
+173 YDKNGKKCTIK
-184 INIDKDGVDL
+184 IKIDKDGVDL

-208 TDIKIGGLFLYQI
+208 TDVKIGGLFLYQI

-230 ENQQSSETF
+230 EKQQSSETF
-239 MESDISKGVG
+239 IESDISKGIG

-283 PRASSLPNNQK
+283 PRTSSLPNNQQK
-294 KDEYQPIRINSG
+294 GEYQPIRINSR
-306 NNDNSP
+306 NNYNSP
-312 YSDASSS
+312 YSDHSN
-319 STIFTKSVI
+319 STAFTKSVSQ
-328 YNQDNT
+328 NQND
-334 QEDKRYDN
+334 R
-342 PMNQQSSET
+342 QST
-351 FMESDISKGVGV
+351 F
-363 QATQDQEVEF
+363 T
-373 KHATTSTTNSN
+373 
-384 NASAKKIP
+384 
-392 PSLPP
+392 
-397 RASSLP
+397 
-403 NNQKKDEYQPIRINS
+403 
-418 GNNDNSPYS
+418 
-427 DASSSSTI
+427 
-435 FTKSVIY
+435 
-442 NQDNTQED
+442 
-450 KRYDNPM
+450 
-457 NQQSSETFMESDISK
+457 
-472 GVGVQATQDQEV
+472 
-484 EFKHA
+484 
-489 TTSTTNSNNASA
+489 
-501 KKIPPSLPPRASS
+501 
-514 LPNNQKK
+514 
-521 DEYQPIRIN
+521 
-530 SGNNDNSPY
+530 
-539 SDASSSS
+539 
-546 TIFTKSVIYNQDNT
+546 
-560 QEDKRYDNPMNQ
+560 
-572 QSSETFMES
+572 
-581 DISKG
+581 
-586 VGVQATQDQEVEFKH
+586 
-601 ATTSTTNS
+601 
-609 NNASAKKIPPSLP
+609 
-622 PRASSLPNNQKKDE
+622 
-636 YQPIRIN
+636 
-643 SGNNDNSPY
+643 
-652 SDASSSSTIF
+652 
-662 TKSVIYNQDN
+662 
-672 TQEDKRY
+672 
-679 DNPTFGHSVP
+679 TFGYTAS

-705 EGAIFD
+705 KGAIFD
-711 PTATESAATAQDVAL
+711 PTTTESAAPVQDVAF
-726 KKVKESR
+726 KKVKDAFKYENAKESR
-733 NTGNKQPLNE
+733 NTGNKQPLNDVASILAWKAKNELLRSESEYDEEFSDFEDGWSDNE
-743 DEYITLSNPQSD
+743 DEYITLSKPQSD

-772 NDKQKE
+772 NDEQKE
-778 TEDKLQENESLEYS
+778 TEQENESLEYS

-802 YSSPTHSNHEKSQ
+802 YSSPTHSNHEKSR

-858 KMSGQ
+858 KMSEQ

-876 NSAEKEINDSGYS
+876 NAAEKEINDSGYS
-889 SPTYTSLYNFQV
+889 SPTYTSHDNFQV

-919 EKLNKGLREPSHQAT
+919 EKLNKGLRDQAT

-944 EIKEGKEYN
+944 EIKEGKKYD

-981 NSELYKL
+981 NSELCKL
-988 LEKDAE
+988 LEKDAA
-994 QLKAGIVE
+994 QLKAGIE

-1007 TLTERDDSTDRNR
+1007 TLTERNDSPDRNR